1 MKELAGDKSEKLIT
15 LDMFQNMFKKYD
27 ISDVEKV
34 RDYLLTEK

>member
-27 ISDVEKV
+27 ISDVEK
-34 RDYLLTEK
+34 LEIIF